1 GEIVSGEETEL
12 AFDDGT
18 ALHLLISARPL
29 YDAAGRLR
37 GAVASAI
44 DITTWKRAEHALRE
58 ADRRKDEFLATLSHE
73 LRNPLAPIGTALG
86 ILGAVR
92 SDAER
97 FAELTNV
104 MERQLARLVRLI
116 DDLLDASRISRG
128 QLRLKKEP
136 VEIQALIREVVAM
149 RCWPGVEGPELEL
162 VLPEEPI
169 RLEAAA
175 VRLGQVFNNL
185 LSNAAKYTPAGGKI
199 RVAVK
204 RRNGY
209 AEVSVADTGVGIP
222 AAKLDGIFEMFAQ
235 LDPPH
240 ER

>member
-1 GEIVSGEETEL
+1 
-12 AFDDGT
+12 
-18 ALHLLISARPL
+18 
-29 YDAAGRLR
+29 
-37 GAVASAI
+37 
-44 DITTWKRAEHALRE
+44 
-58 ADRRKDEFLATLSHE
+58 
-73 LRNPLAPIGTALG
+73 
-86 ILGAVR
+86 
-92 SDAER
+92 
-97 FAELTNV
+97 
-104 MERQLARLVRLI
+104 
-116 DDLLDASRISRG
+116 
-128 QLRLKKEP
+128 
-136 VEIQALIREVVAM
+136 
-149 RCWPGVEGPELEL
+149 

-169 RLEAAA
+169 RLEADA

-240 ER
+240 ERPGVGLGLGLSLARQCAELHGGTIEARSGGIGRGSEFIVRLPVWPRGAPPRAGAGRGDRRPAERTSARRILVVE